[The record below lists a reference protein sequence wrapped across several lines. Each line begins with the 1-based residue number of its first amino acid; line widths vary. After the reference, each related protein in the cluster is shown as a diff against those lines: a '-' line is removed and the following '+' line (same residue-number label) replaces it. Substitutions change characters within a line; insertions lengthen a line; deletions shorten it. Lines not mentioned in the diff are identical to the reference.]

1 MIKLLWMKLN
11 SEAAI
16 PTKTNENIGYDIY
29 GIYEEGIDLEIPP
42 HCTKMIPTGLA
53 VAICYDDGTPNFNY
67 ALIAKDRG
75 STGSIGL
82 HTYCGVIDAGYRGEI
97 FIAIHNSNEYPVYFT
112 DKLNKAYVTD
122 DALFY
127 PKTKAIAQLILVKD
141 IKAES
146 VEVDEATFAAL
157 CNTKRGTGALGSSGK

>member
-1 MIKLLWMKLN
+1 MKLFWKKLN

-29 GIYEEGIDLEIPP
+29 GVYNGGVDLEIPP
-42 HCTKMIPTGLA
+42 HCTQMIPTGLA
-53 VAICYDDGTPNFNY
+53 VAICNDDGTPNFNY

-75 STGSIGL
+75 STGSVGL

-97 FIAIHNSNEYPVYFT
+97 FIAVHNSNEYPVYIT
-112 DKLNKAYVTD
+112 DRLNKSYVGD
-122 DALFY
+122 DGLFY
-127 PKTKAIAQLILVKD
+127 PKTKAIAQLILVED

-157 CNTKRGTGALGSSGK
+157 ANTKRGTGALGSSGK